1 MFSETVIQVSH
12 LSKYYQIYDQPKDR
26 LKQFFLPRLKKL
38 VGNKKTVNYYK
49 EFRAIDDIT
58 FEVKKGETV
67 GIIGRNGSGK
77 STLLQLICGT
87 LNPSFG
93 EVSTKGRI
101 AALLEL
107 GSGFN
112 PEFTGRE
119 NVYLNASLLGLSK
132 AQIDA
137 VYPEILAFAEIG
149 EFIEQPIKTYS
160 SGMLVRLAFAV
171 IAHVNA
177 DILIID
183 EALAVG
189 DVFFTQKC
197 MRFIRKFME
206 NGSILFVSHDTGAI
220 INLCNKVVW
229 LDHGK
234 VISMGDPKTIS
245 EDYLASYYESTATHK
260 SLKSIPVSAR
270 NTDEP
275 VLEDPRLPIINDSN
289 LRNTLEV
296 FKFDL
301 EASSG
306 FGTGRAIIKEVGLR
320 EMSGKKIFQTMGGEK
335 VELYI
340 AIDALSNLNNPIVG
354 FTFKDKLGQALFG
367 DNTYLTYLSEDINL
381 EAGQVFTA
389 YFQFQ
394 MPIFPPGD
402 YSVSVAI
409 ATGDQSNHQQ
419 EHWIHD
425 ALIIKSLSSS
435 VSTGLIG
442 IPIHK
447 IYFDLNESS

>member
-38 VGNKKTVNYYK
+38 VGNKKIVNYYK

-87 LNPSFG
+87 LNPSLG

-149 EFIEQPIKTYS
+149 DFIEQPIKTYS

-260 SLKSIPVSAR
+260 SLKSIPVSTR
-270 NTDEP
+270 NIDDSAQ
-275 VLEDPRLPIINDSN
+275 EDPRLPIINDSN

-301 EASSG
+301 ETVSG

-340 AIDALSNLNNPIVG
+340 SIDALSNLNNPIVG

-367 DNTYLTYLSEDINL
+367 DNTYLTYLSEDITL

-389 YFQFQ
+389 HFQFQ